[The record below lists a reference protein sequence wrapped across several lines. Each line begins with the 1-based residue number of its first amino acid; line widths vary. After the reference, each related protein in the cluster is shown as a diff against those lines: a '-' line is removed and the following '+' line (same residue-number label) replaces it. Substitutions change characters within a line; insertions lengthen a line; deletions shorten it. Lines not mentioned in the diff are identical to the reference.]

1 MPTYIVR
8 APETTLSPTVKASL
22 AERITRVHAEVTAGA
37 DAFVQVLFY
46 GAQPDDCYLGGAV
59 LRGPH
64 CFIQGHI
71 RAGRSALERADL
83 IRALIPEVGDLLG
96 VPRYA
101 IWIYLSELPAR
112 AMAEFG
118 HILPEQGDENAWLA
132 ALLPEE
138 RRRLASLTLDEQAKT
153 S

>member
-37 DAFVQVLFY
+37 GAFVQVLFY
-46 GAQPDDCYLGGAV
+46 GAQPDDCYLGGV
-59 LRGPH
+59 MLRGPH

-101 IWIYLSELPAR
+101 ISASFPR
-112 AMAEFG
+112 APWPSSVTSFPSRATRTPG
-118 HILPEQGDENAWLA
+118 LQPCCPKNDVAW
-132 ALLPEE
+132 
-138 RRRLASLTLDEQAKT
+138 QA
-153 S
+153 